1 MGAGTPMAGAGF
13 QPSRLLSA
21 ARALA
26 PAPHINHNHTAT
38 CDTKHHFIPQGP
50 PWNRPSALLEPPMS
64 LPRFPLIPKE
74 APRGGGPQCR
84 GVRPPLRDPSGAPP
98 DPFLSPRFGTGIGTA
113 SGTSC
118 GSTPLRHRTGRG
130 APEQVNYRV
139 NSMSTIPLL
148 GRSVDAPGPLLES
161 QPAPL
166 GAIFRD
172 TSQGHQPSP

>member
-50 PWNRPSALLEPPMS
+50 PWNRPSALLEPPLS

-74 APRGGGPQCR
+74 APRGG
-84 GVRPPLRDPSGAPP
+84 VDPNVGGSAPP
-98 DPFLSPRFGTGIGTA
+98 SELPLGLLRTPFCHLDSAPESAPLPGPLVGALRFGTGPA
-113 SGTSC
+113 EV
-118 GSTPLRHRTGRG
+118 LRSR
-130 APEQVNYRV
+130 
-139 NSMSTIPLL
+139 
-148 GRSVDAPGPLLES
+148 
-161 QPAPL
+161 
-166 GAIFRD
+166 
-172 TSQGHQPSP
+172 